1 MKVGAKQDRIIGE
14 RVMFLNRGHPAFDES
29 LEILCMLSK
38 WPRVR
43 LLADLCSDLGC
54 RSQKHIEAQLTGLQE
69 RGFQVILSKAQLG
82 GNGRRDRAA
91 WIELGGH
98 EKAKA
103 AAQAYFAEVY
113 G

>member
-1 MKVGAKQDRIIGE
+1 
-14 RVMFLNRGHPAFDES
+14 MFLNRGHPAFDES

-38 WPRVR
+38 WPSVR

-54 RSQKHIEAQLTGLQE
+54 CSQKHVEAQLTGLQQ

-82 GNGRRDRAA
+82 AHGHRDRAA
-91 WIELGGH
+91 WIELDGL
-98 EKAKA
+98 EQASA